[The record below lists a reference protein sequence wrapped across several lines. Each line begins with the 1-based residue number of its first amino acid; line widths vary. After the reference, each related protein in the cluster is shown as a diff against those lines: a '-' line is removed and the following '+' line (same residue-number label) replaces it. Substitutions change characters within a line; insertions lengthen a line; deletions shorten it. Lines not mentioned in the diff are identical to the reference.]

1 MPWRR
6 AKSPSGSK
14 WAKVR
19 LKVLDRDHW
28 ACVTC
33 GKAGRLEV
41 DHRVSIEHG
50 GAMYDLENLQT
61 FCRGC
66 HIRKHG
72 GTVRKKTSEVQDW
85 QRYLKAM
92 W

>member
-14 WAKVR
+14 WARVR
-19 LKVLDRDHW
+19 LLVLDRDHW

-33 GKAGRLEV
+33 GRSGRLEV

-50 GAMYDLENLQT
+50 GEMYAMENLQAL
-61 FCRGC
+61 CRSC
-66 HIRKHG
+66 HVAKHG
-72 GTVRKKTSEVQDW
+72 GIVHETPPEVLEW
-85 QRYLKAM
+85 QRYLKDM